1 MSLCLTLIFV
11 MALGSGMVEERE
23 RGTTLCSLRSEAEN
37 TLQTKPKT
45 VTKTLSLGRH
55 WLFVILVLQPL
66 YKGEAIMSQN
76 PTILGLEFFFI
87 VKGCRRGTNY
97 VTHLSPILHLTT
109 LQWGKW
115 RFSNVTNWV
124 SFPIFRSLY
133 LPRNL

>member
-37 TLQTKPKT
+37 TLQTKSKT

-76 PTILGLEFFFI
+76 PTILGLDFFYCKRLQ
-87 VKGCRRGTNY
+87 KGY
-97 VTHLSPILHLTT
+97 YFVTHLSPILHLTT